1 MIGQLN
7 NNSMSELTLEQRID
21 FALTIAEA
29 YGLEDEVNECMKQGM
44 TPEEALEEWDL

>member
-1 MIGQLN
+1 MG
-7 NNSMSELTLEQRID
+7 ELTLEQRID

-29 YGLEDEVNECMKQGM
+29 YGLENEVWRAINDGM